1 MNMKTI
7 DLAFPMSGVEVPRDH
22 GYALY
27 GALCRA
33 IPSLH
38 DVRWLSVHPLP
49 GKPAGADRLQVPA
62 GGALRLRMPPG
73 HIATVLPLA
82 GATID
87 VAGAELRL
95 GAPVVHALVPAA
107 SLDARLVVVK
117 LTDVPTHD
125 HPTLGRKALDRGAIE
140 QRVHKELIRQLG
152 LLGISANPELRGHG
166 RMRVAGRAVVG
177 FSVRVQG
184 LDADASLALQT
195 NGLGGKRKMGCGVF
209 RPTRGA

>member
-1 MNMKTI
+1 MTMTMV
-7 DLAFPMSGVEVPRDH
+7 DLAFPLAVADVPRDH

-33 IPSLH
+33 IPELH
-38 DVRWLSVHPLP
+38 EAKWLAVHPLP
-49 GKPAGADRLQVPA
+49 GKLVGKDAIRVGSPAG
-62 GGALRLRMPPG
+62 LRLRLPAA

-82 GATID
+82 GTTLD
-87 VAGAELRL
+87 VAGARLVL
-95 GAPVVHALVPAA
+95 GAPTVHPLVPAA

-117 LTDVPTHD
+117 LTDVPTHENAD
-125 HPTLGRKALDRGAIE
+125 LARRSLDPAAI
-140 QRVHKELIRQLG
+140 QARVHAELSRQLG
-152 LLGISANPELRGHG
+152 AMAISSVPEIRG
-166 RMRVAGRAVVG
+166 RTRIKVAGHTVIG

-195 NGLGGKRKMGCGVF
+195 KGLGGKRKMGGGVF